1 MHPQL
6 EDSFRTN
13 PNAGHLKRKAD
24 SPIQMLCGAF
34 ESNATHQALLT
45 ILLQIKLF

>member
-13 PNAGHLKRKAD
+13 PNAGNFERKAD
-24 SPIQMLCGAF
+24 SPVQMLFGAF
-34 ESNATHQALLT
+34 ESNAAHQALLS
-45 ILLQIKLF
+45 ILLQIK